1 MIWPIDWQ
9 NPGDQQTVTTLLVSL
24 PEMPVIFRALDIA
37 KQADSVNCSLAYTCF
52 GLLKVQSQ
60 LTDEKS
66 RHYWCYSEL
75 PVLIRTLDIA

>member
-37 KQADSVNCSLAYTCF
+37 YQADRQTVHWHTLALAC
-52 GLLKVQSQ
+52 
-60 LTDEKS
+60 
-66 RHYWCYSEL
+66 
-75 PVLIRTLDIA
+75 

>member
-52 GLLKVQSQ
+52 GLLIGQSQ
-60 LTDEKS
+60 LINEQS
-66 RHYWCYSEL
+66 RHYWCCF
-75 PVLIRTLDIA
+75 

>member
-52 GLLKVQSQ
+52 GLLIGQSQ
-60 LTDEKS
+60 MINEQ
-66 RHYWCYSEL
+66 
-75 PVLIRTLDIA
+75 